1 LQIGDPN
8 HQTIYADDP
17 VTIARQWIAAGATWL
32 HVVNLDGAF
41 DEAGAINWQ
50 ALPSLTCLGA
60 NVQFGGGVRV
70 LADIERAW
78 TAGVRRVVLGTA
90 AVENPSLVAEGVG
103 RFGPERIVVGI
114 DVRHGR
120 VKTHGWQA
128 NTAVT
133 AIELGQQM
141 KALGVQTVIYTDIG
155 RDGILTGVDAAGAA
169 EVAQATGLRVIAS
182 GGVASLDDVH
192 RTRALAGQGIAG
204 LIIGRALYEGKI
216 GLKEAL
222 LAS

>member
-1 LQIGDPN
+1 
-8 HQTIYADDP
+8 
-17 VTIARQWIAAGATWL
+17 
-32 HVVNLDGAF
+32 
-41 DEAGAINWQ
+41 
-50 ALPSLTCLGA
+50 
-60 NVQFGGGVRV
+60 
-70 LADIERAW
+70 
-78 TAGVRRVVLGTA
+78 LGTA